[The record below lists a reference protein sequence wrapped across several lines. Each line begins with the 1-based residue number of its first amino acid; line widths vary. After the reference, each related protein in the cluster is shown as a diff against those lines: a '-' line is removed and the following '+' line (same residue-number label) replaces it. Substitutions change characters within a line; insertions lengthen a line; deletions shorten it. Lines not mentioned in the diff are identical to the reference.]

1 MPSPISSK
9 GTQRVPLTKQAS
21 QQPLEIVLIMKLITN
36 ASFKVLR
43 LYALKNN
50 SVLQFIMDENYGCLN
65 SL

>member
-21 QQPLEIVLIMKLITN
+21 QPLEIVLIMKLITN

-43 LYALKNN
+43 LCALKNN
-50 SVLQFIMDENYGCLN
+50 SVLQFITDENYGCLN